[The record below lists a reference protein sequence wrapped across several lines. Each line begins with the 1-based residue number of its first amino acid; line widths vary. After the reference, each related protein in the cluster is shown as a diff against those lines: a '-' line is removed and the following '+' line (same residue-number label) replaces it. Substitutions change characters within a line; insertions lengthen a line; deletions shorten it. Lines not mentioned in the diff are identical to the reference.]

1 MSTTSPQDNLPVWD
15 EQAAMAS
22 TGGDP
27 ALARTLTAQLVGQLP
42 GDLAEMRRL
51 AAAADY
57 YNLAEKAHKTRG
69 GALYCGVPAL
79 VAALEQLDRSARG
92 GDAALAMESLARV
105 ADEIRRL
112 QGLELARVDAGP

>member
-1 MSTTSPQDNLPVWD
+1 MSTTSPHDDLAVWD

-27 ALARTLTAQLVGQLP
+27 ALARTLTARLVEQLP

-51 AAAADY
+51 AVAAD
-57 YNLAEKAHKTRG
+57 LPALSEKAHKTRG

-92 GDAALAMESLARV
+92 GDAALATECLARV
-105 ADEIRRL
+105 ADEVRRL
-112 QGLELARVDAGP
+112 QELGLG